1 MVKVASLFSQVLAQV
16 PRFEFD
22 ALAHEHGVDRY
33 AKGFR
38 TWTQLVAML
47 FSHLGR
53 AESLREICHGLTG
66 CLGRLVHLG
75 VRKAPVKSTLAY
87 ANEHRPAGFFEA
99 LFFLMLGR
107 FRTDRKLG
115 PCRKAFRF
123 KNKLRSLDST
133 TISLCLSLFPW
144 AEFRRKKGGVKL
156 HVLLDHDDYMPTY
169 LVISEAKRHDR
180 KFIPFDRLQPGSIL
194 VYDKAYNDYRGF
206 SRLTESGA
214 YFVTRMKDNARYRV
228 VEERTLPKHR
238 NILADEIIELTGMRA
253 SQKCPHRLRRVVV
266 WIAEKGE
273 SIVLLTNHMDFG
285 STTIAAIYKDRW
297 KIELFFKTIK
307 QNLKVKTFIG
317 TSENALRI
325 QIWTAMIALLLL
337 RWLHHLSKANWSFSN
352 MAAQLR
358 FNLFTYRSLLEW
370 LADPL
375 GCPPITPEVPS
386 VQLMLDLG
394 QAAA

>member
-1 MVKVASLFSQVLAQV
+1 MKVASLFSQVLAQV

-22 ALAHEHGVDRY
+22 ALAREHGVDRY
-33 AKGFR
+33 SKGFK
-38 TWTQLVAML
+38 TWTLLVAML
-47 FSHLGR
+47 FAHLGR
-53 AESLREICHGLTG
+53 ADSLREICHGLAG

-87 ANEHRPAGFFEA
+87 ANEHRSAGFFEA
-99 LFFLMLGR
+99 LFWMMLGK
-107 FRTDRKLG
+107 FRSTGCLG
-115 PCRKAFRF
+115 PSRKEFRF

-133 TISLCLSLFPW
+133 TISLCLALFPW

-156 HVLLDHDDYMPTY
+156 HVLLDHDDYMPSY

-180 KFIPFDRLQPGSIL
+180 KFIPFERLQPGSII
-194 VYDKAYNDYRGF
+194 VYDRAYNDYRGF
-206 SRLTESGA
+206 ARLTESGA
-214 YFVTRMKDNARYRV
+214 YFVTRMKDNALYRV
-228 VEERTLPKHR
+228 VEERAVPKNR
-238 NILADEIIELTGMRA
+238 NILKDEIVELTGA
-253 SQKCPHRLRRVVV
+253 QANAKCPHPLRRVEV
-266 WIAEKGE
+266 WIAEKNE

-285 STTIAAIYKDRW
+285 ATTIAAIYKDRW

-307 QNLKVKTFIG
+307 QTLKVKTFIG

-337 RWLHHLSKANWSFSN
+337 KWLHHLSKANWSFSN

-358 FNLFTYRSLLEW
+358 FNLFTYRNLLEW

-375 GCPPITPEVPS
+375 GCPPITPEVPN
-386 VQLMLDLG
+386 VQLTLDLG